1 MSPRVTIARLT
12 TLPGAEQAGLAL
24 LQRAQGPTHAEPGC
38 RLYALHVDSADPRR
52 IVVVEIWDDQEA
64 FDAHIASPHVQELI
78 AASDGVFAAP
88 PAIEHLDAVPGGH
101 PVKGAVT
108 GD

>member
-38 RLYALHVDSADPRR
+38 RLYALHVDAADPRAF
-52 IVVVEIWDDQEA
+52 VFVEIWDDADA
-64 FDAHIASPHVQELI
+64 FDSHIASPHVQELI
-78 AASDGVFAAP
+78 ASSDGVFTGP
-88 PAIEHLDAVPGGH
+88 PEIQTLDPLPHGH
-101 PVKGAVT
+101 ALKGAVR
-108 GD
+108 GE